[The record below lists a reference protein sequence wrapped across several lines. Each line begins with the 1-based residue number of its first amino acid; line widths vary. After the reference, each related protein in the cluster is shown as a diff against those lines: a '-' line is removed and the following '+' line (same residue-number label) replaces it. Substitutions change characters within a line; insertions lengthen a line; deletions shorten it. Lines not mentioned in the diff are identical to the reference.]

1 MIKFLKI
8 FFLFSIIILES
19 CKINYS
25 FTGAS
30 VDSNLKTISVSSF
43 QNFASLAPPTLS
55 LSMTEAVRNIISSQ
69 SSLKMVPRGGDLSLE
84 GKIVGYS
91 TNPLA
96 IQASGANGQNSAA
109 LTRLTITVQV
119 KFTNTKDEKQ
129 NFDQNFTQFA
139 DFSSSS
145 NLAQEETGLIKIIE
159 EKITQDIFNRCFSNW

>member
-1 MIKFLKI
+1 MIKYIKI

>member
-1 MIKFLKI
+1 MKTILKLFLLCSFI
-8 FFLFSIIILES
+8 SLQS
-19 CKINYS
+19 CKVNYS
-25 FTGAS
+25 FSGAS
-30 VDSNLKTISVSSF
+30 VDSNLKTISISIF

-55 LSMTEAVRNIISSQ
+55 LSMTEAVRNIISAQ
-69 SSLKMVPRGGDLSLE
+69 SSLKMVSRGGDLSLE
-84 GKIVGYS
+84 GKIISYS

-96 IQASGANGQNSAA
+96 IQATGANGQNSAA

-119 KFTNTKDEKQ
+119 KFTNSKDEKQ
-129 NFDQNFTQFA
+129 NFDQNFIQFA

>member
-1 MIKFLKI
+1 MIKYLKL
-8 FFLFSIIILES
+8 FFLFSIIVLES

-84 GKIVGYS
+84 GKIVGYA